1 MKKMKK
7 SEIIIIIIL
16 LLVIIIAPFFPLFK
30 KEELNEKN
38 SIDISVMILKNENRF
53 ITIDSIVNTFV
64 SNVKYRNIE
73 ALMSILYK
81 MYIEEEKINNSNV
94 LDVLETYD
102 ELYISDV
109 REVYQIKEFNNIY
122 VYYVKAKLVEEEF
135 DSFYQTF
142 IKTVYYRVTINE
154 NTLTF
159 AIAPIDGDE
168 YMDKVGDQNG

>member
-16 LLVIIIAPFFPLFK
+16 LLVIIIAPFFPLLK

-64 SNVKYRNIE
+64 SSVKYRNAE
-73 ALMSILYK
+73 TLMSILDK
-81 MYIEEEKINNSNV
+81 KYIEEEKINNSNV

-109 REVYQIKEFNNIY
+109 REVFQIKKFNNIY

-168 YMDKVGDQNG
+168 YMDKVGDQYG

>member
-16 LLVIIIAPFFPLFK
+16 LLVIIIAPFFPLLK

-64 SNVKYRNIE
+64 SSVKYRNAE
-73 ALMSILYK
+73 TLMSILDK
-81 MYIEEEKINNSNV
+81 KYIEEEKINNSNV

-109 REVYQIKEFNNIY
+109 REVFQIK
-122 VYYVKAKLVEEEF
+122 KLLL
-135 DSFYQTF
+135 Q
-142 IKTVYYRVTINE
+142 
-154 NTLTF
+154 
-159 AIAPIDGDE
+159 
-168 YMDKVGDQNG
+168 VG